1 MEEEIYLLEFKTIE
15 DLTISFEKIK
25 KAWHEQGI
33 VHKEKLRKKDIQ
45 FEEIGNYGISIDID
59 LIPEEIQSAQ
69 EVLNWFRDKP
79 IIDACHKELNIK
91 LLNPLKLK
99 NLDCIGKI

>member
-1 MEEEIYLLEFKTIE
+1 MEEEIYVLQFKTIE

-25 KAWHEQGI
+25 KAWHEQGL
-33 VHKEKLRKKDIQ
+33 VHKEKLQKKLIR
-45 FEEIGNYGISIDID
+45 FKEIGDYGVCIDID
-59 LIPEEIQSAQ
+59 LIPDTIETQ

-79 IIDACHKELNIK
+79 IIDACHNELNIK

-99 NLDCIGKI
+99 KL